1 MLKNLF
7 VRDMMYNLDLNNGPK
22 SLIYLTGLLMTS

>member
-7 VRDMMYNLDLNNGPK
+7 VRDMMYNLDLNIEPK